1 MSGRSAEAAQGYAGD
16 VTPEQAWRMVSGDEQ
31 AVLVDVRTTAEWAYV
46 GVPDPSST
54 GRPLVTVQWQRYP
67 DGAVNPE
74 FVDELRVAL
83 TAIGGDAETGGEH
96 DRRLVF
102 ICRSGVRSIAAA
114 RAATAAGLGQCFNV
128 LDGFEGQLD
137 GEGHRGASGW
147 RAVGLPWRQS

>member
-1 MSGRSAEAAQGYAGD
+1 MSAESAAAAPGYAGD
-16 VTPEQAWRMVSGDEQ
+16 VTPQEAWEMVSGDEK

-46 GVPDPSST
+46 GVPDPTST
-54 GRPLVTVQWQRYP
+54 GRPLVTVQWERYP
-67 DGAVNPE
+67 DGTVNPE

-83 TAIGGDAETGGEH
+83 AAIGGDAEPREEH
-96 DRRLVF
+96 VRPLLF
-102 ICRSGVRSIAAA
+102 ICRSGVRSKAAA
-114 RAATAAGLGQCFNV
+114 RAATAAGLGPSFNV

>member
-1 MSGRSAEAAQGYAGD
+1 MSAQSAQAAQGYAGD
-16 VTPEQAWRMVSGDEQ
+16 VTPQEAWEMVSGDEQ

-67 DGAVNPE
+67 DGTVNPE

-83 TAIGGDAETGGEH
+83 AAVGGDAAPGEEH
-96 DRRLVF
+96 DRPLLF

-114 RAATAAGLGQCFNV
+114 RAATAAGLGPSFNV

-137 GEGHRGASGW
+137 GDGHRGASGW
-147 RAVGLPWRQS
+147 RAAGLPWRQS